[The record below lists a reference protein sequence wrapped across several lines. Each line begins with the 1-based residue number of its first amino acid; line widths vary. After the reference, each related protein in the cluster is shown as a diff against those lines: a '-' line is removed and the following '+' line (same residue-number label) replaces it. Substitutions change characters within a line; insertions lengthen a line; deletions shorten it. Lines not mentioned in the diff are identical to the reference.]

1 MYCGCGRSCKSDDS
15 DSGGSGNDT
24 VDTAKT
30 ILRLNQPS
38 IYNNHKH
45 FKFVVFLFLICKISY
60 NNIQTIKNE

>member
-1 MYCGCGRSCKSDDS
+1 VIVICNCGCGRSCKSDDS

-38 IYNNHKH
+38 I
-45 FKFVVFLFLICKISY
+45 LQQP
-60 NNIQTIKNE
+60 QTF